1 MPKRRSLRTEGEEM
15 RVTEQDVKTSIN
27 SEIHASLRRLEE
39 ADYVSETILSG
50 KLNTLAGQLEEVDQR
65 LTASVN
71 KLYTEVYGIHDFLE
85 PHIMD
90 SDLCLFQN
98 VYTGYL
104 QVESGASIGGSVTFT
119 DESLSGGVLC
129 KGHLTVDDGL
139 QVNGDNGMFVKLISM
154 PDENDY
160 TPHTLTIEGT
170 TLDGYILASEDLTFS
185 FAGLVEGSWSGTTYT
200 VETTTNHIELA
211 STTIA
216 VQASISYDTTAK
228 KYIASAS
235 LIDPDTEEPFYET
248 SGDENAESEVVTP
261 ETHTKSAKL
270 YYIGRDSDNN
280 YTYRTTKNLG
290 TTSSGKTVYY
300 K

>member
-1 MPKRRSLRTEGEEM
+1 M

-50 KLNTLAGQLEEVDQR
+50 KLNTLAGQLDEVDQR

-104 QVESGASIGGSVTFT
+104 QVESGASIGGGATFT
-119 DESLSGGVLC
+119 GESSFVTVQGGLSVWGGVDIQ
-129 KGHLTVDDGL
+129 G
-139 QVNGDNGMFVKLISM
+139 KLFAAQFEMDTGGAFTSFG
-154 PDENDY
+154 
-160 TPHTLTIEGT
+160 PHTLTIEGT
-170 TLDGYILASEDLTFS
+170 ELAGYILASQDLAFS
-185 FAGLVEGSWSGTTYT
+185 LAGLVEGRWSGGTYT
-200 VETTTNHIELA
+200 VKTKKTKLELA
-211 STTIA
+211 STSIT
-216 VQASISYDTTAK
+216 VQAFISYDSDEK
-228 KYIASAS
+228 KYHATASA
-235 LIDPDTEEPFYET
+235 I
-248 SGDENAESEVVTP
+248 DENGVTRYVTSEDEDAWSDEVTP

-270 YYIGRDSDNN
+270 YYTGRDGNN
-280 YTYRTTKNLG
+280 YTYRTSKNLG